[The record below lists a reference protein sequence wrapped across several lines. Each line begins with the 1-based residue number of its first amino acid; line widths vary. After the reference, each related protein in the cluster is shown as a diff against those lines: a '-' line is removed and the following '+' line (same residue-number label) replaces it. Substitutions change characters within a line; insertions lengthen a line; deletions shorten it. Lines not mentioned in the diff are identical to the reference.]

1 MADYCNLKGKTPF
14 DFFPDDVVMEH
25 CSDRGLWSKQD
36 LLERFSKG
44 HSQKVIYSIAMEQ
57 GNKELAQAVK
67 EQYPEL
73 FVCCINPNL

>member
-1 MADYCNLKGKTPF
+1 MSFELITKKNRDMADYCNLKGKTPF

-44 HSQKVIYSIAMEQ
+44 HSQKVSLLESVLDLTICKSA
-57 GNKELAQAVK
+57 K
-67 EQYPEL
+67 
-73 FVCCINPNL
+73 VCV